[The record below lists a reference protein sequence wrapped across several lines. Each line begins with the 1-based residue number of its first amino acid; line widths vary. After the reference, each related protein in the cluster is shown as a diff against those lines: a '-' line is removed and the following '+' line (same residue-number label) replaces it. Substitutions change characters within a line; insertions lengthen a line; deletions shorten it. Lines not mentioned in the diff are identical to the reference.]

1 MSPFA
6 QLFSLGLVWVTF
18 HCAGMCGPIVIG
30 FDIAGATRGVSTLRG
45 GLRLLIYQAG
55 RATTLATLGAFAGL
69 GGHALKAAFEPG
81 AAVFTLLFGATLL
94 IVTLVRALPKRAAPL
109 RPKLSID
116 QPRQAPGQ
124 PPGAPQPPAAR
135 GPLAVGSP
143 SGLRPLAHVYQWMR
157 ELSLTGT
164 PSAVWLLGV
173 LMGFMPC
180 MIVIWA
186 LGLAG
191 ATTSPL
197 EGAALMTALV
207 AMTTPVLLGAT
218 LLPRVLPAAWR
229 ARLPNVLLG
238 ISGTWLVMVGLAGL
252 ELVPHLSVSAWGHM
266 VMFW

>member
-30 FDIAGATRGVSTLRG
+30 FDVAGATRGVSTLSG

-81 AAVFTLLFGATLL
+81 AAVFALLFGATLL
-94 IVTLVRALPKRAAPL
+94 IVTLVRALPKRRAPV

-116 QPRQAPGQ
+116 RAPRQVSTVYSTVYQ
-124 PPGAPQPPAAR
+124 T
-135 GPLAVGSP
+135 
-143 SGLRPLAHVYQWMR
+143 VYQWMR

-164 PSAVWLLGV
+164 RPAVWLLGV
-173 LMGFMPC
+173 LMGCMPC

-191 ATTSPL
+191 L
-197 EGAALMTALV
+197 DV
-207 AMTTPVLLGAT
+207 
-218 LLPRVLPAAWR
+218 
-229 ARLPNVLLG
+229 
-238 ISGTWLVMVGLAGL
+238 
-252 ELVPHLSVSAWGHM
+252 VPHLAVSAWGHM

>member
-6 QLFSLGLVWVTF
+6 QLLSLGVLWVTF

-30 FDIAGATRGVSTLRG
+30 FDVAGTTRGTSTLRG
-45 GLRLLIYQAG
+45 GLRLLTYQAG
-55 RATTLATLGAFAGL
+55 RATTLAALGAFAGL

-81 AAVFTLLFGATLL
+81 AAVFTLVFGVGLLVAT
-94 IVTLVRALPKRAAPL
+94 IVRALPNKPVPV
-109 RPKLSID
+109 RPQLSINRSATTAEKPTGGMMA
-116 QPRQAPGQ
+116 Q
-124 PPGAPQPPAAR
+124 
-135 GPLAVGSP
+135 
-143 SGLRPLAHVYQWMR
+143 VYRWLR

-164 PSAVWLLGV
+164 PQAVWLLGV

-191 ATTSPL
+191 ASASPL
-197 EGAALMTALV
+197 EGAALMVTLV

-229 ARLPNVLLG
+229 ARLPGVLLAV
-238 ISGTWLVMVGLAGL
+238 SGAWLVMVGLAGL
-252 ELVPHLSVSAWGHM
+252 GVIPHLHASAWGHM

>member
-30 FDIAGATRGVSTLRG
+30 FDIAGTTRGVSTLRG

-69 GGHALKAAFEPG
+69 GGHALKSAFEPG
-81 AAVFTLLFGATLL
+81 AAVFTLVFGATLL
-94 IVTLVRALPKRAAPL
+94 IVTLVRALPKRAAPV

-116 QPRQAPGQ
+116 QPRQTPGQ
-124 PPGAPQPPAAR
+124 PPGAPQLPAAR
-135 GPLAVGSP
+135 A
-143 SGLRPLAHVYQWMR
+143 PLAHVYQWMR

-218 LLPRVLPAAWR
+218 LLPRVLPASWR

-238 ISGTWLVMVGLAGL
+238 VSGAWLVMVGLAGL